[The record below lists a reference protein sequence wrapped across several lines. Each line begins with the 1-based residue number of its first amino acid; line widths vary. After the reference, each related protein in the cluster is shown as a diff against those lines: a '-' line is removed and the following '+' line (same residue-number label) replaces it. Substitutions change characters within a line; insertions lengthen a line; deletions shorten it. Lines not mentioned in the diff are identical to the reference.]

1 MNAVRMEHGETLP
14 HSSVKVKEKRVS
26 SFLNGRI
33 LLDNK
38 MM

>member
-14 HSSVKVKEKRVS
+14 HSSVKVLEKRVS
-26 SFLNGRI
+26 YLNGRI

-38 MM
+38 LM